1 MTLLTNLRRVVSLL
15 LLWVALP
22 ANSGVAPTAELPP
35 VTTKEALAAIQQA
48 HQSLHEGRY
57 VELDAELGALQA
69 AYEADT
75 NWEYALERSFRRFQ
89 FADPELGP
97 PLDQWVGSHPQSYPA
112 RMARALYSY
121 QMARAWR
128 GRAYIGRTHPARLE
142 LMEEYLKRASR
153 DLEAAVTLTQKP
165 LLAYEVMIGMARY
178 IGAREIARDLLDR
191 AAKTDQYA
199 TGPYMAYAM
208 LLLPRW
214 GGSYDALANLAREA
228 GAVSHPKMTWLAAYI
243 GSVAKADKA
252 DALWSDRDLVGAMRG
267 YQEAV
272 LASRDYVWAQCGLAG
287 VYRALGQTDNALASA
302 QGALARHGDSV
313 DCLEERAK
321 AHDLQR
327 RQEAVLD
334 DLRSAAFLG
343 SLDSA
348 HRLGLLLTNSGKGV
362 KRDLAEGLHW
372 LERAAYFWNARA
384 LFELGLAYENGLGIP
399 ANHARS
405 VEFYRA
411 CANLK
416 MVECENNLAMMLW
429 YGKGVAE
436 DHEEAARLWIRVHKQ
451 GDWHGRHNLEF
462 FFSPMERVGLSLR
475 HGPGMWAWKP
485 LATIGMLI
493 LGAILIAWILIKRPF
508 DTRIRRS

>member
-1 MTLLTNLRRVVSLL
+1 MHPSLRSIVSRLA
-15 LLWVALP
+15 LWIVFSAI
-22 ANSGVAPTAELPP
+22 AGGAQSTEPP
-35 VTTKEALAAIQQA
+35 LVTTKEAFAAIQQA
-48 HQSLHEGRY
+48 HQSLREGRY
-57 VELDAELGALQA
+57 VELDAELGALQT

-75 NWEYALERSFRRFQ
+75 NLEYALDRSFRRFQ
-89 FADPELGP
+89 VADPELGP
-97 PLDQWVGSHPQSYPA
+97 PLDQWVGNHPQSFPA
-112 RMARALYSY
+112 RMARALYNY

-128 GRAYIGRTHPARLE
+128 GRAYIGRTHPARLD
-142 LMEEYLKRASR
+142 LMEEYLKKASR

-165 LLAYEVMIGMARY
+165 LLAYGVMIGMARY
-178 IGAREIARDLLDR
+178 IGAREVARDLLDR

-243 GSVAKADKA
+243 GSVAMADKA
-252 DALWSDRDLVGAMRG
+252 DRLWSDGDLTGAMRG

-272 LASRDYVWAQCGLAG
+272 LASRDYIWAQCGLAG
-287 VYRALGQTDNALASA
+287 VYRALGQTGNALASA
-302 QGALARHGDSV
+302 QAALARHGDSI
-313 DCLEERAK
+313 DCIEESAK
-321 AHDLQR
+321 AHDLMRQ
-327 RQEAVLD
+327 QEAVLD
-334 DLRSAAFLG
+334 DLRSAAILG

-362 KRDLAEGLHW
+362 KRDITEGLHW
-372 LERAAYFWNARA
+372 LERAAYFWNASA
-384 LFELGLAYENGLGIP
+384 LFELGLAYEHGLGTP
-399 ANHARS
+399 ANHKRS
-405 VEFYRA
+405 VEYYRA

-416 MVECENNLAMMLW
+416 MIECENNLAMMLW

-436 DHEEAARLWIRVHKQ
+436 DHDEAARLWIRVHKQ

-462 FFSPMERVGLSLR
+462 FFSPMERVGLSLQ

-493 LGAILIAWILIKRPF
+493 LGAMLIAWILIKRPF